1 MRRNP
6 WFMLGLGM
14 AAQGAS
20 CVFMYG
26 LPVLIPDL
34 RAEGL
39 TLSQA
44 GMIVGA
50 PSAGMLFTLVLWGWF
65 ADRYGERLT
74 MSLGQS
80 LAGVVLA
87 VAALTRPSL
96 IVIGLLLGL
105 AGALGSAANSASGKV
120 VLGWFPAE
128 RRGVAMAFR
137 QAAQPLGVATGALL
151 LPPFAAHY
159 GLRGALGVLAVI
171 CLVTSG
177 VVALFV
183 VDPPRSAVTGT
194 ANGAN
199 PYRLP
204 DLWRIHGAAMILVVP
219 QFVTAAFTYDYLV
232 GARHWNAPTAGALL
246 AGVQIFG
253 AVCRIACGRWSDAV
267 GSRVRPMRQ
276 LALVNGSA
284 MVLAAVAIGMDS
296 SLSPGLLIIALV
308 IAMSGNGLAF
318 TAVAELAGS
327 AWAGRALGAHNMVQN
342 IVGAVA
348 PAVFGAVISGY
359 GYGVGIGAA
368 AIFAFLAIGVTP
380 PDRTRGGKRAQEPS
394 LATASGA
401 TVP

>member
-6 WFMLGLGM
+6 WTMLALGM

-26 LPVLIPDL
+26 LPVLIPEL
-34 RAEGL
+34 RAQGL
-39 TLSQA
+39 SLSQA

-50 PSAGMLFTLVLWGWF
+50 PSAGMLFTLVAWGWF

-87 VAALTRPSL
+87 VTAVSHASL
-96 IVIGLLLGL
+96 PMIGVMMGV

-137 QAAQPLGVATGALL
+137 QAAQPLGIAIGAVL
-151 LPPFAAHY
+151 LPPVATHY
-159 GLRGALGVLAVI
+159 GLRGALAALAVI

-183 VDPPRSAVTGT
+183 VDPPRGSVSGQ
-194 ANGAN
+194 ANGTN

-204 DLWRIHGAAMILVVP
+204 DLWRIHGAAMLLVVP
-219 QFVTAAFTYDYLV
+219 QFTTAAFTYDYLV
-232 GARHWNAPTAGALL
+232 SERHWNPATVGALL
-246 AGVQIFG
+246 AGVQLFG
-253 AVCRIACGRWSDAV
+253 AACRIACGRWSDAV

-276 LALVNGSA
+276 LALVNGGAMLLAASA
-284 MVLAAVAIGMDS
+284 MGLDS
-296 SLSPGLLIIALV
+296 WFSPGLLIAALV
-308 IAMSGNGLAF
+308 IAMTGNGLAF

-327 AWAGRALGAHNMVQN
+327 AWAGRALGVHNMVQN
-342 IVGAVA
+342 MVGAVT
-348 PAVFGAVISGY
+348 PAVFGAIITGNGY
-359 GYGVGIGAA
+359 AIGIAA
-368 AIFAFLAIGVTP
+368 AGLFAFVSIGVTP
-380 PDRTRGGKRAQEPS
+380 PDRSTPPDRRTERPT
-394 LATASGA
+394 LATAGG
-401 TVP
+401 

>member
-6 WFMLGLGM
+6 WLMLGLGM

-26 LPVLIPDL
+26 LPVLIPVL

-39 TLSQA
+39 SLSQA

-50 PSAGMLFTLVLWGWF
+50 PSAGMLFTLVAWGWF

-80 LAGVVLA
+80 LAGGVLA
-87 VAALTRPSL
+87 VTAMTYAP
-96 IVIGLLLGL
+96 VAVVGLMMGV

-137 QAAQPLGVATGALL
+137 QAAQPLGIAVAALV
-151 LPPFAAHY
+151 LPPVAAQH
-159 GLRGALGVLAVI
+159 GLRGALGVLAAI
-171 CLVTSG
+171 CLVTSA
-177 VVALFV
+177 VVARFV
-183 VDPPRSAVTGT
+183 VDPPRGSVTGS

-199 PYRLP
+199 PYRLA
-204 DLWRIHGAAMILVVP
+204 DLWRIHGAAMLLVVP

-232 GARHWNAPTAGALL
+232 CSRHWHPSTAGALL
-246 AGVQIFG
+246 AGVQLFG
-253 AVCRIACGRWSDAV
+253 SACRIACGRWSDAV

-276 LALVNGSA
+276 LALVNGAAMLLAGSA
-284 MVLAAVAIGMDS
+284 MGFGS
-296 SLSPGLLIIALV
+296 SWSPLLLIAALV
-308 IAMSGNGLAF
+308 IAMTGNGLAF

-327 AWAGRALGAHNMVQN
+327 AWAGRALGVHNMVQN
-342 IVGAVA
+342 MVAAVT
-348 PAVFGAVISGY
+348 PAVFGAVISGS
-359 GYGVGIGAA
+359 GYAVGVAA
-368 AIFAFLAIGVTP
+368 AGLFAFVAIAVTP
-380 PDRTRGGKRAQEPS
+380 RDREPVPLVWLRAR
-394 LATASGA
+394 A
-401 TVP
+401 